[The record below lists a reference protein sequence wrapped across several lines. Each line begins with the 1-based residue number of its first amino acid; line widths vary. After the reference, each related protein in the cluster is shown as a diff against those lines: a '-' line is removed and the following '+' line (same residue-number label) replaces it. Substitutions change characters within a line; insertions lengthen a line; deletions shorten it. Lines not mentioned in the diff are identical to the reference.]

1 MANAYTWNFVQLDT
15 APTEGSLS
23 DVVKS
28 IHWVINGVSDAK
40 TPNNTAST
48 YGQANIGAANADS
61 FTSFN
66 SLTKD
71 WCKAQVLASIDRT
84 EAELKA
90 DIDAQ
95 LTELDQPSSVGKLPS
110 SW

>member
-1 MANAYTWNFVQLDT
+1 MQKPQIILRQF
-15 APTEGSLS
+15 TE
-23 DVVKS
+23 
-28 IHWVINGVSDAK
+28 
-40 TPNNTAST
+40 
-48 YGQANIGAANADS
+48 ANIGAANADS

-71 WCKAQVLASIDRT
+71 WCKAQVLANGSKT

-95 LTELDQPSSVGKLPS
+95 LTELDTPTSVGKLPS